1 MPSKARAWRPLVVI
15 VGPTAVGKSAVA
27 LHLAQALDGEIISAD
42 SRQVYRGLDIG
53 TAKPTP
59 AERAQIP
66 HHLIDILDPDETLGL
81 AQYQALATAA
91 IDAIQGRGRLP
102 LLVGGTGQYIRGV
115 LEGWR
120 APEVAP
126 NPALRAYLTA
136 EAERKGADK
145 LFAWLAALDPAAAGW
160 IDPRNVRRVVRALEV
175 TLTTGRPFSELR
187 RRQPPSYDAL
197 QIGLTLP
204 RDVLY
209 ARADARIDAMIA
221 AGWAD
226 EVRRLLEQGYNLS
239 LPAMSSLG
247 YREMGRYVLG
257 QIDLAEAIRLIRQA
271 TRRFIRHQANWFR
284 LSDPRIHW
292 FDMTQERAEEIEG
305 IVREW
310 ISSE

>member
-1 MPSKARAWRPLVVI
+1 MPSKARAWHPLVVI

-27 LHLAQALDGEIISAD
+27 LHLAQALDGEIVSAD

-59 AERAQIP
+59 AEQAQIP

-102 LLVGGTGQYIRGV
+102 LLVGGTGQYIRGA

-126 NPALRAYLTA
+126 NPALRAQLTA
-136 EAERKGADK
+136 EAERGGADK
-145 LFAWLAALDPAAAGW
+145 LFARLAVLDPAAARW
-160 IDPRNVRRVVRALEV
+160 IDPHNVRRVVRALEV
-175 TLTTGRPFSELR
+175 TLTTGQPFSQLR
-187 RRQPPSYDAL
+187 QRQPPPYDVL

-204 RDVLY
+204 RDILY

-226 EVRRLLEQGYNLS
+226 EVRALLERSYDLS
-239 LPAMSSLG
+239 LPSMSSLG

-305 IVREW
+305 LVKEW
-310 ISSE
+310 LSSE